1 MLTVSL
7 PGCERV
13 GPGGSL
19 RRVVAGSLLSG
30 LLSLGAGYVPPWRL
44 EPRPA
49 PAAVLM
55 VGEPTPGLA
64 YRASWAAG

>member
-1 MLTVSL
+1 MSL
-7 PGCERV
+7 PGCEPV
-13 GPGGSL
+13 SPL
-19 RRVVAGSLLSG
+19 RLAAAGSLLSS
-30 LLSLGAGYVPPWRL
+30 LLSLGLGEPPAWRL

-64 YRASWAAG
+64 YRPAGRGDSMLGR

>member
-1 MLTVSL
+1 MGSSGGTV
-7 PGCERV
+7 
-13 GPGGSL
+13 
-19 RRVVAGSLLSG
+19 RRALAGSLLSS
-30 LLSLGAGYVPPWRL
+30 LLSLGSGDPPLWRL

-64 YRASWAAG
+64 YRAGWIPG

>member
-1 MLTVSL
+1 MSL
-7 PGCERV
+7 PGCE
-13 GPGGSL
+13 PADPPAGSL
-19 RRVVAGSLLSG
+19 RRALAGSFLSS
-30 LLSLGAGYVPPWRL
+30 LLSLGPGYLPPWRF

-64 YRASWAAG
+64 YAAAGVPG